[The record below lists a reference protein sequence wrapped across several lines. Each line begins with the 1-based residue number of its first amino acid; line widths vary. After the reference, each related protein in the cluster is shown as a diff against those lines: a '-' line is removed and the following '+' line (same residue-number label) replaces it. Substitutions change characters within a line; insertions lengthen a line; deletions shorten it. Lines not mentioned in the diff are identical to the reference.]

1 MKHRRNL
8 AQNLSKMN
16 NARPVIVV
24 IEDDPQICRFLRTSL
39 NTQGFQ
45 LFEAKTGERGLAE
58 IGTRKPNLVI
68 LDLGLPRMDGIAV
81 IRKVR
86 EWSNLPIIVLSAR
99 SQESD
104 KIDALDAGADDY
116 LTKPF
121 SIGEL
126 LARIRVSLRH
136 AAQLA
141 GDSTETLFSIGDLRV
156 DLSRRS
162 VHIAEQEIHLT
173 PIEYRL
179 LTILIHNAGKV
190 MTHRQLLLH
199 VWGPAYV
206 EHSHYVR
213 IYMGQLRQKLE
224 ADPTHPRYL
233 LTEAG
238 VGYRLAY

>member
-1 MKHRRNL
+1 MTNTK
-8 AQNLSKMN
+8 
-16 NARPVIVV
+16 PVIVT

-39 NTQGFQ
+39 NAHGFQ
-45 LFEAKTGERGLAE
+45 LFEAATGERGLVE
-58 IGTRKPNLVI
+58 IGTRQPELVI

-81 IRKVR
+81 IRWLR

-99 SQESD
+99 SQEND
-104 KIDALDAGADDY
+104 KIAALDAGADDY

-141 GDSTETLFSIGDLRV
+141 GDNAEPLFTAGELRV
-156 DLSRRS
+156 DLARRN
-162 VHIAEQEIHLT
+162 VYMGKREIHLT

-179 LTILIHNAGKV
+179 LTVLIHHAGKV
-190 MTHRQLLLH
+190 LTHRFILLH

-206 EHSHYVR
+206 EHAHYVR

-224 ADPTHPRYL
+224 ADPTHPKYL
-233 LTEAG
+233 LTESG
-238 VGYRLAY
+238 IGYRLAYSE